1 MRGELRMLS
10 SEYKVV
16 RELLSHKMEDV
27 GDYEFTIDIH
37 AQISIAIS
45 LKRIA
50 DKLELSSKQPII
62 MNAEEYAR
70 YQHKLK
76 EF

>member
-1 MRGELRMLS
+1 MHSVFNEKITNKLEHEIVNWSDNHSTNAML
-10 SEYKVV
+10 
-16 RELLSHKMEDV
+16 
-27 GDYEFTIDIH
+27 
-37 AQISIAIS
+37 SIAIS

-50 DKLELSSKQPII
+50 DKFELSSKQPII
-62 MNAEEYAR
+62 MSAEEYAR